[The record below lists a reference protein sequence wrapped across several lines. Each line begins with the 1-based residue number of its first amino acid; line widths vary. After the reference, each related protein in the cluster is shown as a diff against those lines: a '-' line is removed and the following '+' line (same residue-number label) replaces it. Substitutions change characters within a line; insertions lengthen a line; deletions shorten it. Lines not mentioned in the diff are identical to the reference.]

1 MLRTITAAASM
12 LAAMAIPAPALA
24 GPAAPAPPPDQLM
37 IIDVVNANGS
47 GCPLGTTALTVS
59 PDNTAFTA
67 TYSQYTA
74 QVGPDAG
81 ALDFR
86 KNCQLMLDVKVPS
99 GFTFAIASADYR
111 GYAKLAAGAGAYEAA
126 NYYFQGN
133 SQTTRSRHD
142 FHGPMDSDWQRADSV
157 GIASLNFLPCGQRR
171 YLNINTELRV
181 SGGWS
186 NTRRTTS
193 FISMDS
199 TDAAINTVYRVAW
212 KRCH

>member
-1 MLRTITAAASM
+1 MLRTITAAVSM

-47 GCPLGTTALTVS
+47 GCPLGTTALSVS

-67 TYSQYTA
+67 AYSEYTA
-74 QVGPDAG
+74 QVGPGAT

-86 KNCQLMLDVKVPS
+86 KNCQLLLDIKVPS

-111 GYAKLAAGAGAYEAA
+111 GFAKLAAGASAYEAA

-133 SQTTRSRHD
+133 SHTTRVRHD
-142 FHGPMDSDWQRADSV
+142 FRGPMDHDWQRADSV
-157 GIASLNFLPCGQRR
+157 GISSLNFLPCGQRR

-181 SGGWS
+181 NGGSS
-186 NTRRTTS
+186 NVKKTTS
-193 FISMDS
+193 MLTMDS
-199 TDAAINTVYRVAW
+199 TDWSAKTIFHLSW
-212 KRCH
+212 KKC